1 MCASKV
7 LLFFWLADKKINII
21 ALYERYLRVIYL
33 FMQSTTLLE
42 MWKDENIAVFYVS
55 IGWEKRLG
63 LLEAT

>member
-55 IGWEKRLG
+55 IG
-63 LLEAT
+63 